1 MDSRIKHYVLVALLA
16 ITMFGSQL
24 ACDETID
31 TTREIVGDVGCAD
44 TAARDACGTS
54 ESCRIAACQK

>member
-1 MDSRIKHYVLVALLA
+1 MDSRIKHYLLVALLA

-31 TTREIVGDVGCAD
+31 STRDIVGDIGCAD
-44 TAARDACGTS
+44 TAARDACGGDTH
-54 ESCRIAACQK
+54 CRIAACQK